1 MNDVDFLSKV
11 SKANSL
17 INFNELRKTLFEFP
31 VTEFNDFD
39 NLDLIL
45 TSKEVA
51 SIDSAK
57 DLIFFI
63 ENRSK
68 KLKINTLK
76 AKAQKEK
83 KQNEELIK
91 KLDKKKKQDE
101 KLFFSIL
108 KSQGMLTGSNGSEC
122 YGCGFIP
129 TSNGKCSC

>member
-68 KLKINTLK
+68 N
-76 AKAQKEK
+76 
-83 KQNEELIK
+83 
-91 KLDKKKKQDE
+91 
-101 KLFFSIL
+101 
-108 KSQGMLTGSNGSEC
+108 
-122 YGCGFIP
+122 
-129 TSNGKCSC
+129 